1 MKRSRKKYERPLRP
15 WDKQRI
21 EREKELLKQF
31 GLTKKQEIWIAEGIL
46 RKYRR
51 MVRELIAKPDKAK
64 EKTLID
70 KLIKVGILGENATL
84 DDILNLSLENILDR
98 RLQSVISRKG
108 LANTFKQAR
117 QLITH
122 GKVRIDK
129 RKIIY
134 PSYLVPK
141 NEEDRIEVVGF
152 KVSESGK
159 SESGKRE

>member
-1 MKRSRKKYERPLRP
+1 MKKSRKKYERPLRP

-31 GLTKKQEIWIAEGIL
+31 GLTKKREIWRAEGIL

-51 MVRELIAKPDKAK
+51 MVRELVAKPDKEK
-64 EKTLID
+64 EKILID
-70 KLIKVGILGENATL
+70 KLIKVGLLSENATL
-84 DDILNLSLENILDR
+84 DDVLSLSIEKILER
-98 RLQSVISRKG
+98 RLQSVVYRKG
-108 LANTFKQAR
+108 LANTAKQAR
-117 QLITH
+117 QFITH

-129 RKIIY
+129 RKIVY

-141 NEEDRIEVVGF
+141 IEEDKIEVIGF

-159 SESGKRE
+159 TE